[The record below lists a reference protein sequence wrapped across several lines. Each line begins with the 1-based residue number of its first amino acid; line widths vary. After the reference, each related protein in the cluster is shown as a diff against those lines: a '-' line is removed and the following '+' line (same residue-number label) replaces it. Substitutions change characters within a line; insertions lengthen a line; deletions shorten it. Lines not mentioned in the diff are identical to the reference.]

1 MEHST
6 IHVPP
11 QPRLQLLQV
20 GLKETGRLCTEEG
33 CSGRL
38 RDHILD
44 WEDALPEDELR
55 ASERAASE
63 ADLAIC
69 LGTSLQIT
77 PACNLP
83 LRTVRAG
90 RAHCS
95 CHLPAAC
102 RFSEGLSWAVANSL
116 LSIIVLM
123 EADRSTLQPLEM
135 HARK

>member
-1 MEHST
+1 MSEVHSHKTADAQCLSFAVEHL
-6 IHVPP
+6 IHSMQDVTF
-11 QPRLQLLQV
+11 RLPQV
-20 GLKETGRLCTEEG
+20 GFKETGRLCSEEG

-44 WEDALPEDELR
+44 WEDALPEDELK
-55 ASERAASE
+55 ASEQAASN

-90 RAHCS
+90 PTP
-95 CHLPAAC
+95 LPGKKA
-102 RFSEGLSWAVANSL
+102 
-116 LSIIVLM
+116 
-123 EADRSTLQPLEM
+123 
-135 HARK
+135 